1 MASSL
6 AANAQT
12 VVRSFDGDTGVE
24 LSACDETK
32 SHCKRY
38 PEADVGVN
46 GKYVVQVTRQNVL
59 VHDYSGKLLRSTP
72 LAEFVKSA
80 GVELAGKGPVQ
91 PHIIFNEFLDRWMF
105 SASCKNDCVLVSESA
120 DPMGK
125 WGGVSITCADGGPCL
140 GGNIAGHLGY
150 DKNGLYYCA
159 SHEGDPTD
167 C

>member
-38 PEADVGVN
+38 PEADVAVN

-59 VHDYSGKLLRSTP
+59 VYDYSGKLLRSTP
-72 LAEFVKSA
+72 LAEFIKNT
-80 GVELAGKGPVQ
+80 GVEPHPKSPVQ
-91 PHIIFNEFLDRWMF
+91 PHIVFNEFIDRWMF
-105 SASCKNDCVLVSESA
+105 SASCKNDCLLVSES
-120 DPMGK
+120 
-125 WGGVSITCADGGPCL
+125 S
-140 GGNIAGHLGY
+140 
-150 DKNGLYYCA
+150 
-159 SHEGDPTD
+159 
-167 C
+167 